1 MLIND
6 DPKGALVP
14 NTPYGKALEMWFD
27 KKYYNFLKELEQTF
41 GCSSACVIPLFSLT
55 KNLEQGLPT
64 NECIRGLFTRST
76 A

>member
-14 NTPYGKALEMWFD
+14 GTPYGKALEMWFD
-27 KKYYNFLKELEQTF
+27 KKYYSFLKGLEQTF

-55 KNLEQGLPT
+55 
-64 NECIRGLFTRST
+64 
-76 A
+76 

>member
-14 NTPYGKALEMWFD
+14 GTPYGKALEMWFD

-41 GCSSACVIPLFSLT
+41 GCSSEQHRHVSSNYNCVQTS
-55 KNLEQGLPT
+55 KNKRHIQGQRIFV
-64 NECIRGLFTRST
+64 NF
-76 A
+76 